1 MGVVSL
7 LHLLYISVILKQLTL
22 TLSNQKQLMLMVINF
37 IIIYNNLTPK
47 CIIRKKEDVMSA
59 FSRFAFRVLKVLYF

>member
-47 CIIRKKEDVMSA
+47 CIIGKKEDVMSA